1 MSSLENW
8 RKVMKLSSLDCITRL
23 ILSYALVALV
33 GMGCGTDSSE
43 DGSSY
48 GSDASTNGD
57 WDSFVKEFIESFFVS
72 HPPFAVTA
80 GRHEFDGKLP
90 DWSPEGIDKEIARL
104 HAQKDRANSFKD
116 EGLNKSQGF
125 EREYLLA
132 VINRHLFWLETAE
145 WPFKNPQ
152 FYFDWILDSLDPNV
166 YIAREYAPLE
176 RRLRAYIDY
185 ARALPRA
192 AEQIRSN
199 LRSPLPRTYINVG
212 IASFGGLATYFEN
225 DMPQAFAAVTA
236 SELKK
241 EFVEANTQAAKA
253 MKELAEWLESQRET
267 ATENFALGA
276 ELFSEMLRATEL
288 VDIPLDE
295 LEAIGRADLERN
307 LASLRKACQEYAP
320 GDSIEA
326 CVAKVAADKPTGGA
340 VAGAHAQLEGLKA
353 FVSRENLVS
362 IPGTEEALVQ
372 EAPPYNRS
380 NFAYID
386 IPGPYEKGL
395 PSVYYIAP
403 PDPSWPEEEQ
413 LAYIRGKAQLLFTS
427 VHEVWP
433 GHFLNFLHS
442 NRSQSKFAQVFVG
455 YAFAEG
461 WAHYTEEMMWEA
473 GYGDGDPSIHIGQLL
488 TALLRN
494 VRFISAIGLHTKGM
508 TVAESERLFREKA
521 FQDPGN
527 ARQQAARG
535 TYDPA
540 YLNYTM
546 GKLMIRKLRA
556 EWTAPRGG
564 RKAWREFHDT
574 FLSFGAPPIA
584 LVRNAMLVDDSGRLF

>member
-1 MSSLENW
+1 MIC
-8 RKVMKLSSLDCITRL
+8 LSHDCITRL
-23 ILSYALVALV
+23 ILSYTLIALV
-33 GMGCGTDSSE
+33 GMGCSTDSHEGDS
-43 DGSSY
+43 
-48 GSDASTNGD
+48 STNGD
-57 WDSFVKEFIESFFVS
+57 WDSFVNEFIESFFAG
-72 HPPFAVTA
+72 HPPFAVVA

-90 DWSPEGIDKEIARL
+90 DWSPEGINKEIARL
-104 HAQKDRANSFKD
+104 HAQKDRTSSFNDKD
-116 EGLNKSQGF
+116 LNKNQRF
-125 EREYLLA
+125 ERDYLLA
-132 VINRHLFWLETAE
+132 VVNRHLFWLETAE

-166 YIAREYAPLE
+166 YIAREYAPIE
-176 RRLRAYIDY
+176 QRLRAYTDY
-185 ARALPRA
+185 ADALPRA
-192 AEQIRSN
+192 AEQIRDN
-199 LRSPLPRTYINVG
+199 LRPPLPRTYIDYG
-212 IASFGGLATYFEN
+212 IAAFGGLASYFKN
-225 DMPQAFAAVTA
+225 DLPQAFVAITDP
-236 SELKK
+236 ELKK
-241 EFVEANTQAAKA
+241 NFIEANTRAAKA
-253 MKELAEWLESQRET
+253 MKELAEWLELQRET
-267 ATENFALGA
+267 ATEKYALGT
-276 ELFSEMLRATEL
+276 ELFTEMLRTTEL

-307 LASLRKACQEYAP
+307 LTALREACHGYAP
-320 GDSIEA
+320 GESMEA
-326 CVAKVAADKPTGGA
+326 CIARVTAEKPEGGA
-340 VAGAHAQLEGLKA
+340 VEGARAQLAGLKA

-362 IPGTEEALVQ
+362 IPGTGEALVE

-386 IPGPYEKGL
+386 IPGPYEKDL

-413 LAYIRGKAQLLFTS
+413 LAYIPGKADLLFIS

-433 GHFLNFLHS
+433 GHFLHFLHS
-442 NRSQSKFAQVFVG
+442 NRSQSEFAQVFVG

-473 GYGDGDPSIHIGQLL
+473 GYGDGDPGIHIGQLL
-488 TALLRN
+488 NALLRN
-494 VRFISAIGLHTKGM
+494 VRFISAIGLHTGRM
-508 TVAESERLFREKA
+508 SVAESERLFREKA

-546 GKLMIRKLRA
+546 GKLMIRKLRTD
-556 EWTAPRGG
+556 WTATRGG
-564 RKAWREFHDT
+564 RKAWHEFHNT
-574 FLSFGAPPIA
+574 FLSFGGPPIP